1 MEVNLQSNNTR
12 FFKNKKYTC
21 ILKQIKILRK
31 IYYTVYVYV
40 ARKKDKLKTKAPPTL
55 SLPLTY
61 QMIYYDTTSIY
72 HSSYFQYDLIASNV
86 ALTFLQFDLNEHQ
99 NVLACFQWLLLLCL
113 NHSSQHYFC
122 YYLHFHH

>member
-1 MEVNLQSNNTR
+1 MAQSNNTR

-21 ILKQIKILRK
+21 ILKQIYLIKILKYRL
-31 IYYTVYVYV
+31 INQCTCTPRV
-40 ARKKDKLKTKAPPTL
+40 KKTKLKTKAPPTL

-61 QMIYYDTTSIY
+61 QMIYTTPIY
-72 HSSYFQYDLIASNV
+72 LSSYFQYDLIASNV

-113 NHSSQHYFC
+113 NHSSHHYVC
-122 YYLHFHH
+122 YYFHFHH